1 MKVTDPTS
9 RLRTYADRQWQ
20 TERELL
26 NGASAHK
33 RAIEGL
39 QIRAEQIWK
48 EIKIEEACEKP
59 DMARLE
65 RLREINA
72 NIKSTLLKCR

>member
-1 MKVTDPTS
+1 MKVTDTTS
-9 RLRTYADRQWQ
+9 RLKIYAGGQWRTD
-20 TERELL
+20 RELL
-26 NGASAHK
+26 NAASAHK

-39 QIRAEQIWK
+39 QIRAEQIGK

-65 RLREINA
+65 RLREINE
-72 NIKSTLLKCR
+72 NIKRTLLKCR